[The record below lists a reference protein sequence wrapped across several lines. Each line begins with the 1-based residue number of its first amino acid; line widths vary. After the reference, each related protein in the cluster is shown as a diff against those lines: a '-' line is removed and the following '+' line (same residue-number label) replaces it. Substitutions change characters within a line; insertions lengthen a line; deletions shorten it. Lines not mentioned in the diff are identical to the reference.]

1 MSTIIICRAVT
12 SALLAISLIAL
23 PLVQTAAQ
31 AAVPKTIVIGTGN
44 GYKPYCYLDEKGN
57 LAGYEI
63 EVLKAVNKVLPQ
75 YKFELNQLEFKNILL
90 SLESRKVDL
99 GAHQFEKNDDRAAK
113 YLFGDESY
121 TNYILHIVVAKG
133 RNDVKSL
140 KDLHGKTI
148 QVGAGTNSAYV
159 INSYNKKNN
168 NAVKVVY
175 TNGTDPATTIKK
187 LEDGSIDAT
196 FAVKRNVESWNKT
209 FGDRIKIVGGPVS
222 FSNTYYIFR
231 KGDIALKAD
240 FDRALARL
248 RKDGTLKKLSQQIL
262 GGDYTRNE

>member
-1 MSTIIICRAVT
+1 MKFSIRIIAG
-12 SALLAISLIAL
+12 ALLAALSVTAL
-23 PLVQTAAQ
+23 PVVATVAEAAE
-31 AAVPKTIVIGTGN
+31 PKTIVIGTGN

-57 LAGYEI
+57 LTGYEI
-63 EVLKAVNKVLPQ
+63 EVLKAVNKLLPQ

-90 SLESRKVDL
+90 SLEAKKVDV

-121 TNYILHIVVAKG
+121 TNYILHLVVAKG
-133 RNDVKSL
+133 RNDINSL

-168 NAVKVVY
+168 NAVKVAYVSG
-175 TNGTDPATTIKK
+175 NDPATTIKK
-187 LEDGSIDAT
+187 LEDGIIDAT
-196 FAVKRNVESWNKT
+196 FSVKRNVDSWNKT

-231 KGDIALKAD
+231 KSDTALKAD
-240 FDRALARL
+240 FDKALAQL
-248 RKDGTLKKLSQQIL
+248 RKVGTLKKLSQQVL
-262 GGDYTRNE
+262 GGDYTVNE